1 VSDSPPDADAHPD
14 ADAGSDTGSSPD
26 ADSGPHE
33 SERPGFPHVAGGGPR
48 MVDVSGKPEVAR
60 RAAATGRIAL
70 EPGTVA
76 AVDAGETRKGY
87 AFAVARVAAVQAV
100 KRTWDEVPL
109 CHQIPVSGVEVDLAT
124 ERDPPGVRA
133 TVTVRTTARTG
144 PEMEALNGVAR
155 ALLAVW
161 DVAKDAEKGPEG
173 GYPGTAIE
181 DLRVLEKDKG
191 DGSERGDSAR
201 DVTESADPVGTRAE
215 NERESGGGDESG
227 GESGGD
233 DG

>member
-1 VSDSPPDADAHPD
+1 MS
-14 ADAGSDTGSSPD
+14 
-26 ADSGPHE
+26 DSGPGPDPDGDG
-33 SERPGFPHVAGGGPR
+33 SERHGNERPDFPHVAGGGPR
-48 MVDVSGKPEVAR
+48 MVDVSAKPEVAR

-70 EPGTVA
+70 EPDTVA
-76 AVDAGETRKGY
+76 AVEAGETRKGD

-124 ERDPPGVRA
+124 ESDPPGVRA

-155 ALLAVW
+155 ALLTVW

-181 DLRVLEKDKG
+181 DLHVVEKAKG
-191 DGSERGDSAR
+191 DDGEGGTGSER
-201 DVTESADPVGTRAE
+201 
-215 NERESGGGDESG
+215 SGEEAGSNG

-233 DG
+233 DR